1 MKSVGVRLMFSKTK
15 DSFCVQ
21 KRLEIGVRCLFVCE
35 VKDLV
40 AASMNLFVSS
50 RDSFK
55 NSKDILIIL
64 DPTNVIHINK
74 WVKDITLSFD
84 PPVTFFAWF
93 LLV

>member
-1 MKSVGVRLMFSKTK
+1 MKSVGVRLMYYKTR

-74 WVKDITLSFD
+74 
-84 PPVTFFAWF
+84 
-93 LLV
+93 